1 MNFLRRRFSSGD
13 LQGEL
18 RDENSSILTFK
29 KGPSPSAPSSPSKT
43 LNAAQG
49 LPRPVQNNKPA
60 YNKDRCK
67 ILLVIDDQHTDW
79 WVFIMFLFKYFTVA
93 NPEGG
98 FWVWTPFGCGNFYFL
113 TTWNNI
119 MCKKIVKMII
129 ANRGP
134 WASSGSLPL
143 CIPDEV
149 GFMTL
154 TYQPSSLCLSLGLP
168 CFTSF
173 LAYPCSLCFQK
184 LCHQK
189 TVEHVVSGINSVTL
203 GYSG

>member
-1 MNFLRRRFSSGD
+1 MDFTAQPRLTATPVCTFPLKSFKISFSSFSANFSSGMNFLRRRFSSGD

-79 WVFIMFLFKYFTVA
+79 
-93 NPEGG
+93 
-98 FWVWTPFGCGNFYFL
+98 
-113 TTWNNI
+113 
-119 MCKKIVKMII
+119 
-129 ANRGP
+129 
-134 WASSGSLPL
+134 
-143 CIPDEV
+143 
-149 GFMTL
+149 
-154 TYQPSSLCLSLGLP
+154 
-168 CFTSF
+168 
-173 LAYPCSLCFQK
+173 
-184 LCHQK
+184 
-189 TVEHVVSGINSVTL
+189 
-203 GYSG
+203 